1 MVKDTYTFVKDI
13 IKEYI
18 INNEIYN
25 KKFNHFNQK
34 HKLDDLI
41 LAVLY
46 ILRKNIPYRDVSKYV
61 NIYWNT
67 VYKFNIKMINLGIY
81 KEIFNNYVNKYINE
95 LDNKINVLY
104 TDTTLIL
111 NKLGEDMVTHN
122 PQLKKH
128 KTCKI
133 SIIMDEFKTPLHV
146 KICSSNMHDSTI
158 FKEQLKEL
166 EECNKN
172 IITNNT
178 KIIGDCAYDSNEI
191 QNIITNMGNGKLI
204 TPPNIRNTKDKQ
216 KIKKRYNNLK
226 DKILLKQRTGVEHLI
241 NKYKKFRR
249 VYIRYDKYVKNY
261 NSYVYLASLII
272 LLKNLYC

>member
-111 NKLGEDMVTHN
+111 NKLGED
-122 PQLKKH
+122 
-128 KTCKI
+128 
-133 SIIMDEFKTPLHV
+133 
-146 KICSSNMHDSTI
+146 
-158 FKEQLKEL
+158 
-166 EECNKN
+166 
-172 IITNNT
+172 
-178 KIIGDCAYDSNEI
+178 A
-191 QNIITNMGNGKLI
+191 
-204 TPPNIRNTKDKQ
+204 
-216 KIKKRYNNLK
+216 IKR
-226 DKILLKQRTGVEHLI
+226 
-241 NKYKKFRR
+241 
-249 VYIRYDKYVKNY
+249 
-261 NSYVYLASLII
+261 
-272 LLKNLYC
+272 